1 MMKGLSSRRIQGAAA
16 FHLAPKDPMKTLQ
29 IRCELDYQATEDAD
43 YVFNI
48 QAAHHP
54 WQRIISEN
62 LTVEPMSPFA
72 FGLHPT
78 GMNRLAKMRAPAGD
92 VKVRYEATVE
102 VNYPLPTGQEQE
114 MNIANL
120 PVEVIPYI
128 WSSRYCESDAVLQVT
143 ARTFGQMPRG
153 YQRVE
158 AICQW
163 IRQNIV
169 YQVGTSGSTTT
180 TRDVLVNRVGV
191 CRDFAHLGITFCRAL
206 NIPARFVTGYT
217 WYTEPPADFHAIFEA
232 YLGGR
237 WILFDPTE
245 LAPLTDIVRIATGED
260 AADTAFA
267 TIFGAVKMPRMDPAV
282 QVLWDA
288 PFTLDAPTVAE
299 VATA

>member
-1 MMKGLSSRRIQGAAA
+1 
-16 FHLAPKDPMKTLQ
+16 MKTLQ
-29 IRCELDYQATEDAD
+29 IRCELDYLASEDAD

-54 WQRIISEN
+54 WQKIVSEN
-62 LTVEPMSPFA
+62 LSVNPAANFS

-78 GMNRLAKMRAPAGD
+78 GLNRLAKMRGSAGEMQ
-92 VKVRYEATVE
+92 VRYDATVE
-102 VNYPLPTGQEQE
+102 VDYPIPTGMEQE
-114 MNIANL
+114 MRIAEL

-128 WSSRYCESDAVLQVT
+128 WSSRYCESDAVLQV
-143 ARTFGQMPRG
+143 AGRTFGQLPMG

-163 IRQNIV
+163 IRDNIV
-169 YQVGTSGSTTT
+169 YQLGTSGPTTS
-180 TRDVLVNRVGV
+180 TRDVLVNRAGV

-217 WYTEPPADFHAIFEA
+217 WYAEPPADFHAVFEA

-237 WILFDPTE
+237 WILFDPTQ
-245 LAPLTDIVRIATGED
+245 LAPMTDFVRIATGKD

-267 TIFGAVKMPRMDPAV
+267 TIFGMVKMPRMDPAV
-282 QVLWDA
+282 TVLSEPTSVEQPTQAQVLA
-288 PFTLDAPTVAE
+288 A
-299 VATA
+299 

>member
-1 MMKGLSSRRIQGAAA
+1 
-16 FHLAPKDPMKTLQ
+16 MKTLQ
-29 IRCELDYQATEDAD
+29 ISCELDYQANEDAD
-43 YVFNI
+43 YVFNL
-48 QAAHHP
+48 QAARHP
-54 WQRIISEN
+54 WQTILNEN
-62 LTVEPMSPFA
+62 LSVDPQAQFV
-72 FGLHPT
+72 FGLDPT
-78 GMNRLAKMRAPAGD
+78 GLNRLAKMRGRAGQLR
-92 VKVRYEATVE
+92 VRYAATVQ
-102 VNYPLPTGQEQE
+102 VNYPVPTGHEEE
-114 MNIANL
+114 MSIANL

-237 WILFDPTE
+237 WILFDAPQ
-245 LAPLTDIVRIATGED
+245 LAPVTDFVRIATGED
-260 AADTAFA
+260 ASDTAFA

-282 QVLWDA
+282 WVLEERPQVLEQ
-288 PFTLDAPTVAE
+288 PTQAQVQVQQA
-299 VATA
+299 

>member
-1 MMKGLSSRRIQGAAA
+1 
-16 FHLAPKDPMKTLQ
+16 MKTLQ
-29 IRCELDYQATEDAD
+29 ISCELDYQANEDAD
-43 YVFNI
+43 YVFNL
-48 QAAHHP
+48 QAARHP
-54 WQRIISEN
+54 WQTILNEN
-62 LTVEPMSPFA
+62 LSVDPQAQFV
-72 FGLHPT
+72 FGLDPT
-78 GMNRLAKMRAPAGD
+78 GLNRLAKMRGRAGQLR
-92 VKVRYEATVE
+92 VRYAATVQ
-102 VNYPLPTGQEQE
+102 VNYPVPTGHEEE
-114 MNIANL
+114 MSIANL

-232 YLGGR
+232 YLGRR
-237 WILFDPTE
+237 WILFDAPQ
-245 LAPLTDIVRIATGED
+245 LAPVTDFVRIATGED
-260 AADTAFA
+260 ASDTAFA

-282 QVLWDA
+282 WVLEERPQVLEQ
-288 PFTLDAPTVAE
+288 PTQAQVQVQQA
-299 VATA
+299 